1 MLHKTLLKV
10 FIKAVFYRR
19 AAAKIFRP
27 IIVLP
32 RFSDLKLKTVAFNAM
47 KLYNNDMSEQ
57 SEKTNAKN
65 GGYIKYVFLALYIIF
80 AALTVFTSARPG
92 KASENDSSVFTAI
105 ISSIKPLKDFGDYY
119 GDFEGLLRKL
129 CGHYALFM
137 ITGAAFALTVY
148 FFKNHLPLV
157 IYLTF
162 VSGIVLGGIN
172 ELIQYFVPLRIGSV
186 TDVILDAHAYFTGG
200 AITTLFIAILSRCE
214 YQKGD
219 FLPAILCVL
228 LTFAIDLFYL
238 FGGTKIKHTNVTLIF
253 GNCLFLVV
261 IMVFLIVTFVK
272 KKKAVSD

>member
-10 FIKAVFYRR
+10 FIRAVFYRR

-32 RFSDLKLKTVAFNAM
+32 RFSDLKLKTVAFNAI
-47 KLYNNDMSEQ
+47 KLYNNGMSEQ
-57 SEKTNAKN
+57 SKKTNAKN
-65 GGYIKYVFLALYIIF
+65 GGYIKYVFLALYIIL

-105 ISSIKPLKDFGDYY
+105 ISSIKPLKDFGNYY

-157 IYLTF
+157 I
-162 VSGIVLGGIN
+162 
-172 ELIQYFVPLRIGSV
+172 
-186 TDVILDAHAYFTGG
+186 
-200 AITTLFIAILSRCE
+200 
-214 YQKGD
+214 
-219 FLPAILCVL
+219 
-228 LTFAIDLFYL
+228 
-238 FGGTKIKHTNVTLIF
+238 
-253 GNCLFLVV
+253 
-261 IMVFLIVTFVK
+261 
-272 KKKAVSD
+272 